1 MKAEIYSLKDKKK
14 VSAEI
19 VGKKKTAN
27 GKCQIIGKNSKGDSL
42 YLFVSQKDYDGKYA
56 SVKVVK

>member
-14 VSAEI
+14 VNAEI
-19 VGKKKTAN
+19 IGKTRTAN
-27 GKCQIIGKNSKGDSL
+27 GRCQIIGKSAKGDRL

-56 SVKVVK
+56 SVKIAK